1 MGGACCALGFQA
13 GEAGRAAPR
22 APRLAAGI
30 PPAAPSAVH
39 SKPKVG
45 GNDREAGR
53 ELSVSSV
60 QGCLRQR
67 VCSEASTGHGCWRGQ
82 HITPHVPRWGDLP
95 ECPLGTKLALGATGR
110 QGQNEAHLSSS
121 HLQRVGRGH
130 LNQMCPLV
138 SLTTHRSERVPNWA
152 PPHLRHHPALLT
164 PARED
169 RKNPNPV
176 QFPTEN
182 PTSPEIPAIQRP

>member
-1 MGGACCALGFQA
+1 MPWDSRPGRLGGQPPGPPGSRLGFLQQLPQLFTA
-13 GEAGRAAPR
+13 NRR
-22 APRLAAGI
+22 
-30 PPAAPSAVH
+30 
-39 SKPKVG
+39 G
-45 GNDREAGR
+45 GGGGSDREAGW

-95 ECPLGTKLALGATGR
+95 ECPLGTKLALGAMGR

-130 LNQMCPLV
+130 LNQVCPLV

-164 PARED
+164 PAREV

-182 PTSPEIPAIQRP
+182 TTSPEIPAIQRP

>member
-67 VCSEASTGHGCWRGQ
+67 VCSEASTGHSCWRGQ

-110 QGQNEAHLSSS
+110 QGQT
-121 HLQRVGRGH
+121 RPT
-130 LNQMCPLV
+130 CPLHIYKEWAGHTWTKCV
-138 SLTTHRSERVPNWA
+138 PWCPSPLTDRNAFLTGH
-152 PPHLRHHPALLT
+152 PPICVTTLLC
-164 PARED
+164 
-169 RKNPNPV
+169 
-176 QFPTEN
+176 
-182 PTSPEIPAIQRP
+182 